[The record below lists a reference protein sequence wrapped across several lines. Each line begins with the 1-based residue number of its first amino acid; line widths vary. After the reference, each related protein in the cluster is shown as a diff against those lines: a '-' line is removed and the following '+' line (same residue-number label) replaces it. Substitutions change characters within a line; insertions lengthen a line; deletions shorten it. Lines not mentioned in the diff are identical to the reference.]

1 MERWKIEAGKLG
13 VGLQSTVSFKVF
25 PPPSTVLVW
34 IPAVSKR
41 GSKSQRRHKS
51 SRPRSGAKDSSAA
64 DSAVKGRSRLSLVR
78 RQSSAMAA
86 SAPSADSA
94 VGLTMLTVDVTVGQT
109 KEEQRSR
116 MFMELVI
123 SVVFSRM
130 GRIMMLVMYS
140 LFGALMFIMLEGTQ
154 KETEIV
160 TPEGFLS

>member
-1 MERWKIEAGKLG
+1 
-13 VGLQSTVSFKVF
+13 
-25 PPPSTVLVW
+25 
-34 IPAVSKR
+34 
-41 GSKSQRRHKS
+41 
-51 SRPRSGAKDSSAA
+51 
-64 DSAVKGRSRLSLVR
+64 
-78 RQSSAMAA
+78 MAA